1 MNERGMSLPEVL
13 ICAFVFA
20 VLMTGLLR
28 YHQLLNSGKHRQY
41 DDVRTVRRLHQ
52 LMRFTADPGTLQ
64 QMMKMPLSSRRQWEN
79 KQENVAQGCVSVT
92 IRLVSSGERQLTAS
106 RWQCMQGQKNVYDL
120 SLQ

>member
-13 ICAFVFA
+13 ICTFVFA

-64 QMMKMPLSSRRQWEN
+64 QMMNTTLSSRWQWEN
-79 KQENVAQGCVSVT
+79 RQENVAPGCVSVT
-92 IRLVSSGERQLTAS
+92 IRLVSERQLTAS
-106 RWQCMQGQKNVYDL
+106 RWHCMQGQKNVYDL